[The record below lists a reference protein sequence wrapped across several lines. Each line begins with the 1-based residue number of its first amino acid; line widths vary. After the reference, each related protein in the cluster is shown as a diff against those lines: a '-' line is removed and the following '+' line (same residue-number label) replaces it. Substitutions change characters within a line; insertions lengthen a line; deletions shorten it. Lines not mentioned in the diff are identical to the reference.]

1 MSAFLNVF
9 TSLTTG
15 CKKQKQ
21 KYRIIRKPNEGKK
34 KREWLEKMGD
44 AAISNS
50 AALKMVPQP
59 LLLQTDGEMHQLLF
73 VLLSTNTVQQME
85 TNLLNE
91 SWLLFCKIT
100 FLKYFNIKFDK
111 VNLQR
116 APFIYIQDFTFKI
129 KLVCH
134 FYEKNSLWI
143 YIDKVA
149 GIIEIVKLYWLSWH
163 FDCINEKVLLRTILN
178 IYGRS
183 FLFSLLLK
191 QFVYFHFSDEKGKLR
206 VQSNNL

>member
-1 MSAFLNVF
+1 MKEKRREN
-9 TSLTTG
+9 G
-15 CKKQKQ
+15 WKKM
-21 KYRIIRKPNEGKK
+21 
-34 KREWLEKMGD
+34 WD
-44 AAISNS
+44 AAVSNS

-116 APFIYIQDFTFKI
+116 APFIYIQEFAFKI
-129 KLVCH
+129 KLMCH
-134 FYEKNSLWI
+134 FCEKNSLWL

-149 GIIEIVKLYWLSWH
+149 GIIEILKLYLLFWH
-163 FDCINEKVLLRTILN
+163 FDCINEKVLLRPILN
-178 IYGRS
+178 IYGRLFS
-183 FLFSLLLK
+183 FSLLLK
-191 QFVYFHFSDEKGKLR
+191 QFVHFHFSDENAKLR